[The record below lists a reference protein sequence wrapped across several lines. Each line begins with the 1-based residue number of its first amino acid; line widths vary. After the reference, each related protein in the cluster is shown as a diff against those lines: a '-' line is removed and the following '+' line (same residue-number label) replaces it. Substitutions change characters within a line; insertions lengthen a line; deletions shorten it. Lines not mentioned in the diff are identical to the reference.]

1 MIVNSV
7 SGIDVNFSVYHADGP
22 CSVTNIT
29 QIGSNHFDLL
39 SFSASAIEECLIPGD
54 RYYIQIDG
62 TDIIGDMGN
71 FTVTVRDNNPSFSG
85 PVNDPCS
92 TAVVLPIGNEPCYG
106 TGAWNVYNYGNP
118 TVSLN
123 NSLVS
128 NCGDNCGDLWYTFT
142 MPASGT
148 VLVEG
153 NDEYGFLGLNNSE
166 ISVASYTGPCSNLTP
181 LDCEQGGTFD
191 DPTYFVSA
199 APGTQIYLQV
209 FDDGGDDNNEPFG
222 LCVTD
227 RCGSDNCDFATPMT
241 EGVWFCWDTDGAT
254 GESIPADPGY
264 LECGDGTDPGHSVY
278 LSYTNRCPTFTVTI
292 EGTIGGFC
300 LLDEPTDGV
309 SFAMY
314 LDDTPCDGSP
324 VALLDCEQTDACL
337 GTTWFFQRTY
347 AVTPGTDMILQ
358 FDGFDFTG
366 DNSGRIRIDEGCPL
380 DIDLTRFVGY
390 REEEVHQL
398 EWNVSNPNAL
408 NGRFFVERSLDG
420 ETFEDI
426 GSVHGQDYQSQ
437 GGGQGQGQGGSS
449 TLDYG
454 FTDESPV
461 PGHNYYRLR
470 FVDQNGAESLSEVI
484 DLYFDDAINLQIV
497 GLYPNPA
504 RDRVNLDSYVPK
516 AGKYRVRIVDM
527 YGKVVTDEKL
537 DLQSG
542 LNSHTFELGQLSS
555 GIYMVHLGN
564 VSLTETVHKRLVK
577 Q

>member
-1 MIVNSV
+1 
-7 SGIDVNFSVYHADGP
+7 
-22 CSVTNIT
+22 
-29 QIGSNHFDLL
+29 
-39 SFSASAIEECLIPGD
+39 
-54 RYYIQIDG
+54 
-62 TDIIGDMGN
+62 
-71 FTVTVRDNNPSFSG
+71 
-85 PVNDPCS
+85 
-92 TAVVLPIGNEPCYG
+92 
-106 TGAWNVYNYGNP
+106 
-118 TVSLN
+118 
-123 NSLVS
+123 
-128 NCGDNCGDLWYTFT
+128 
-142 MPASGT
+142 
-148 VLVEG
+148 
-153 NDEYGFLGLNNSE
+153 
-166 ISVASYTGPCSNLTP
+166 
-181 LDCEQGGTFD
+181 
-191 DPTYFVSA
+191 VSA